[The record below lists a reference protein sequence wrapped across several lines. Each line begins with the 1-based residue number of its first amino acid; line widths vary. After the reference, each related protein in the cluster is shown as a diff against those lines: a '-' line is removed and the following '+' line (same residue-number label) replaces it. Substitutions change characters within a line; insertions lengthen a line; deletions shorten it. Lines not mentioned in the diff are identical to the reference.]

1 METRAHFALIGAFA
15 VAVAFAAFAFVLWIS
30 GTRQA
35 TQFQTYE
42 LVVRGSVAGLTAG
55 SAVEFNG
62 LKVGEVQHLAISK
75 EDPSRVDVLIAIDK
89 NTPVKE
95 NTRARLESTAL
106 SGVAHVALVG
116 GTAGAPDLKAHEGER
131 FPRIAAEHSEIQNL
145 LETAQRVSTKATDVF
160 DKLDRL
166 LEANAD
172 TISATLK
179 NVETISRAIAED
191 KPLIDAFLK
200 DAADVAHSL
209 KPMANRLDRV
219 LAAGEQTIKALDPR
233 KLKGITTNIAGAS
246 ANINRFSASGLRQYE
261 QLAVDARKAV
271 DALDHA
277 VRSFERDPS
286 QVIFGPTQ
294 QTPEYPGQ

>member
-15 VAVAFAAFAFVLWIS
+15 VAVVFAVFAFMFWITGS
-30 GTRQA
+30 GQS

-42 LVVRGSVAGLTAG
+42 LVVRGSVAGLAKG

-62 LKVGEVQHLAISK
+62 LKVGEVKRLSISK
-75 EDPSRVDVLIAIDK
+75 EDPSRVNVLIAVDR

-95 NTRARLESTAL
+95 STRARLETKLL
-106 SGVAHVALVG
+106 SGVATVALVG
-116 GTAGAPDLKAHEGER
+116 GAPGAPELKAREGELY
-131 FPRIAAEHSEIQNL
+131 PRIAAERTEIQNL
-145 LETAQRVSTKATDVF
+145 LENVQRASTKATEVLERF
-160 DKLDRL
+160 DRF
-166 LEANAD
+166 LETNSE
-172 TISATLK
+172 TITATLK
-179 NVETISRAIAED
+179 NLEAVTKTIADD
-191 KPLIDAFLK
+191 KNHIDSFIK

-209 KPMANRLDRV
+209 KPVVNRLDRV

-233 KLKGITTNIAGAS
+233 KLKSITADVAGAS
-246 ANINRFSASGLRQYE
+246 ANIHRFSATGLRQYE

-286 QVIFGPTQ
+286 QVIFGPS
-294 QTPEYPGQ
+294 QTAPDAPAQ